1 MPECLK
7 VGMVGKD
14 INKKGE
20 KEGEIQIPECLG
32 IVPAIIYLII
42 SAFTVLYTKQF
53 HEDMLLYHVSAISS
67 ICFIIMLG
75 FLDDVFD
82 LRWKY
87 KWWVPAIASLP
98 LLVAYQGE
106 TFIVLPMPLRMYFG
120 KAINLGVFYYVY
132 MILVSIFCTHSIN
145 IYAGINGLEVGQ
157 SLVIA
162 CSILTHNA
170 IEISRN
176 ADPMINSKH
185 IFSILLIISYIFVT
199 LALYQF
205 NKYPSQVFIGDTF
218 CYWSGMV
225 FATAGI
231 LG

>member
-1 MPECLK
+1 
-7 VGMVGKD
+7 
-14 INKKGE
+14 
-20 KEGEIQIPECLG
+20 
-32 IVPAIIYLII
+32 
-42 SAFTVLYTKQF
+42 
-53 HEDMLLYHVSAISS
+53 MLLCHVSAISS

-106 TFIVLPMPLRMYFG
+106 TLIILPMPLRIYFG
-120 KAINLGVFYYVY
+120 HAINLGVFYYVY

-162 CSILTHNA
+162 CSILIHNA
-170 IEISRN
+170 IEIDRSS
-176 ADPMINSKH
+176 DPLVNSKH

-199 LALYQF
+199 LALYHY
-205 NKYPSQVFIGDTF
+205 NKYPS
-218 CYWSGMV
+218 
-225 FATAGI
+225 
-231 LG
+231 